1 VYRYVMAYKPYGV
14 LSIHHRDPLGRE
26 TLTTLGIP
34 VTLNPAGRLDLDSE
48 GLLLLTDDGQTV
60 HRLTH
65 PYFRHSKTYLVL
77 VLGQPSAE
85 ALEQLRTGVEIKG
98 RRTRPA
104 DVEVLMSEPHLSPF
118 PRQLPSPAKTTWL
131 RIVLREGRKRQIRRM
146 TAAVGHPTVR
156 LVRVAIG
163 RLTLPPDLAPGEWRD
178 LTATERRV
186 LLDDVWPRGRRRSG
200 SPTPVR
206 RHS

>member
-1 VYRYVMAYKPYGV
+1 MYRYVMAYKPYGV
-14 LSIHHRDPLGRE
+14 LSIHHRDPLGRD

-34 VTLNPAGRLDLDSE
+34 VTLNPAGRLDFDSE

-77 VLGQPSAE
+77 VLGHPSVR
-85 ALEQLRTGVEIKG
+85 ALEQLRIGVVIKG
-98 RRTRPA
+98 RKTRPA
-104 DVEVLMSEPHLSPF
+104 DVEVLVGEPRLPPF

-131 RIVLREGRKRQIRRM
+131 RIVLREGRKRQVRRM

-163 RLTLPPDLAPGEWRD
+163 RLTLPSDLAPGDWRD
-178 LTATERRV
+178 LTATERQV
-186 LLDDVWPRGRRRSG
+186 LLDDVWSRGQRRSG
-200 SPTPVR
+200 SPTSVR
-206 RHS
+206 RLS